1 MSQIKYNNKTIKK
14 LEHNASEVNK
24 MYYDGDIAYGV
35 DGGSQP
41 IQPIYRWWE
50 APASDYICDGTSK
63 YYKEYYQVSYD
74 NGSTWQNVTPE
85 QTRKGDL
92 IEAMSTDCGYVPPLY
107 NEYEYIKTVGTAT
120 TRYTFNTGFYPT
132 TAHTIELKIQLTDNS
147 VDWGRIFGWS
157 SCDGDSCD
165 STQYR
170 FTTVTG
176 NWALIARRGN
186 ASGISYKTLNKNIN
200 VTCTIPISSTTN
212 WYYTTGTYSTVNS
225 ATVNSGTFNS
235 PSSTPLHLLGFG
247 DNTWGTTRGSAHLK
261 YYYLKVYDENHNL
274 VKHYVASDYNGVPC
288 FYEKVNG
295 EYIIDTYTGSNH
307 GTLTLGNPVN

>member
-14 LEHNASEVNK
+14 LEYNASEVNK

-35 DGGSQP
+35 DGGSQ
-41 IQPIYRWWE
+41 
-50 APASDYICDGTSK
+50 
-63 YYKEYYQVSYD
+63 
-74 NGSTWQNVTPE
+74 
-85 QTRKGDL
+85 
-92 IEAMSTDCGYVPPLY
+92 PPLY

-120 TRYTFNTGFYPT
+120 TRYTFNTGFHPT

-157 SCDGDSCD
+157 SCAGDTCD

-176 NWALIARRGN
+176 RWALNARRGN
-186 ASGISYKTLNKNIN
+186 TSGTSYITLKKNIDII
-200 VTCTIPISSTTN
+200 CTVPISSTTY
-212 WYYTTGTYSTVNS
+212 WSYTTGTSSVSIDTN
-225 ATVNSGTFNS
+225 VNSGTFDS

-247 DNTWGTTRGSAHLK
+247 DNAWGSRGSAHLK

-274 VKHYVASDYNGVPC
+274 VKHYVASDYNGTPC
-288 FYEKVNG
+288 LYEKVDG
-295 EYIIDTYTGSNH
+295 EYIIDTYTGSDH

>member
-14 LEHNASEVNK
+14 LEYNASEVNK
-24 MYYDGDIAYGV
+24 MYYNDNVAYGV
-35 DGGSQP
+35 DDGSQ
-41 IQPIYRWWE
+41 
-50 APASDYICDGTSK
+50 
-63 YYKEYYQVSYD
+63 
-74 NGSTWQNVTPE
+74 
-85 QTRKGDL
+85 
-92 IEAMSTDCGYVPPLY
+92 PPLY

-157 SCDGDSCD
+157 SCSSDNCD

-170 FTTVTG
+170 FTTVTRY
-176 NWALIARRGN
+176 WALAARRGN
-186 ASGISYKTLNKNIN
+186 TKGTIRETLNKDIDI
-200 VTCTIPISSTTN
+200 TCTIPISSTTY
-212 WYYTTGTYSTVNS
+212 WSFTTGTSSVSTNVNI
-225 ATVNSGTFNS
+225 NSGTFDS
-235 PSSTPLHLLGFG
+235 PSTTPLHLLGFG
-247 DNTWGTTRGSAHLK
+247 DNTWGSRGSAHLK

-295 EYIIDTYTGSNH
+295 EYIIDTYTGSDH